1 MQGVGQGF
9 ESPHLQPENDLDRGA
24 VQAVYCDSVD
34 ECKDI
39 PNLANVVYIKA

>member
-1 MQGVGQGF
+1 
-9 ESPHLQPENDLDRGA
+9 

-39 PNLANVVYIKA
+39 PNLANVVRIKA